1 MAETAIRKQLLE
13 SFLEQGIQDT
23 NFFNGRLLTAGD
35 LVTLQEASRS
45 RDRQL
50 GLGIGAGVV
59 QGLEVRLLSNGS
71 DGNPPVL
78 AVSKGLAFNRV
89 GQAVALGQDAEV
101 RLAKD
106 QPAESSSGKPA
117 FDVCLPIQNGQPLPG
132 KGAYVFAARPAS
144 GYQGQAPRRGLGQ
157 AAKVEGCDRDLL
169 QEGAQFRLV
178 PLDVTS
184 LDKLAKATRDTLA
197 QLLKDADKS
206 GAAGLQAQHKLRN
219 RLAHV
224 CFGTEEL
231 AAWRRDPFARTA
243 DEFSGAAVHSPY
255 ATYGAVDELRGQ
267 ALLDDCDV
275 PLAVVCWTQTGI
287 KWVDMWAVRR
297 RIVRLPVGD
306 PWSLLLDER
315 RAAESEAMLLQFQR
329 QLEEMLAE
337 PSRKSVTAAS
347 RFQYLPPAGYLP
359 VDTAEFDKEKFFQ
372 GLAVTSEEMDPAFVR
387 LLIWRSLYLDPIDL
401 ADPAPLRV
409 FYHEDA
415 PGYVVFVRDES
426 QPAAQPEPAAEDAR
440 KPGADPKSGRVVID
454 VSIQPDEGAR
464 GKPFL
469 KKSEKRDAARQTLN
483 ATVSDKNASPHDT
496 LADSSAVDVYAQDR
510 RGHTYPAVHVSR
522 YSFGDDSKR
531 NVITFSSDVARFVIN
546 SLSPGTYTVYARVL
560 GYKLASQEVKVIAGK
575 TTPVTFALVP
585 EDDQED
591 HKPKK
596 QPGPVDAVWIPPY
609 YWYGRLYP
617 VESYVRWPWPP
628 DPKVARQFGPVV
640 GPPPPDV
647 DIWIEQWVDYLQAQY
662 PAVALD
668 PGEVQ
673 LLIDKSHTPDKIASE
688 PYAYLT
694 FGESGPYL
702 PVVLTSKDMVLD
714 RSVSLAKAG
723 LRGVDADMASWPC
736 QCRSSYVSKH

>member
-1 MAETAIRKQLLE
+1 MAETAIRKELLE

-78 AVSKGLAFNRV
+78 AVSKGLAFNRI

-219 RLAHV
+219 WLAHV

-315 RAAESEAMLLQFQR
+315 RTAESEAMLLQFQR

-337 PSRKSVTAAS
+337 PSRKSVTA
-347 RFQYLPPAGYLP
+347 
-359 VDTAEFDKEKFFQ
+359 
-372 GLAVTSEEMDPAFVR
+372 
-387 LLIWRSLYLDPIDL
+387 
-401 ADPAPLRV
+401 
-409 FYHEDA
+409 
-415 PGYVVFVRDES
+415 S
-426 QPAAQPEPAAEDAR
+426 QPL
-440 KPGADPKSGRVVID
+440 
-454 VSIQPDEGAR
+454 SI
-464 GKPFL
+464 
-469 KKSEKRDAARQTLN
+469 SAARRL
-483 ATVSDKNASPHDT
+483 
-496 LADSSAVDVYAQDR
+496 SAR
-510 RGHTYPAVHVSR
+510 RYR
-522 YSFGDDSKR
+522 
-531 NVITFSSDVARFVIN
+531 
-546 SLSPGTYTVYARVL
+546 RV
-560 GYKLASQEVKVIAGK
+560 
-575 TTPVTFALVP
+575 
-585 EDDQED
+585 
-591 HKPKK
+591 
-596 QPGPVDAVWIPPY
+596 
-609 YWYGRLYP
+609 
-617 VESYVRWPWPP
+617 
-628 DPKVARQFGPVV
+628 RQ
-640 GPPPPDV
+640 
-647 DIWIEQWVDYLQAQY
+647 
-662 PAVALD
+662 
-668 PGEVQ
+668 GEVLSRLGRHQ
-673 LLIDKSHTPDKIASE
+673 
-688 PYAYLT
+688 
-694 FGESGPYL
+694 
-702 PVVLTSKDMVLD
+702 
-714 RSVSLAKAG
+714 
-723 LRGVDADMASWPC
+723 RGN
-736 QCRSSYVSKH
+736 